1 MLRYALLLIVIL
13 AITPGGNALAGEIY
27 KWTDAEGNVHYV
39 DRPTGDPT
47 EQRMSVIS
55 SRTDSAAVRANVQ
68 ARLERQAGRAEARG
82 QAEEAE
88 KKAADAKAE
97 QEQRQKQCAMYR
109 ARMESYLQSQRLYRE
124 NADGERVYLDEDEI
138 LAARA
143 KVQDKIQE
151 TCN

>member
-13 AITPGGNALAGEIY
+13 AITPGGNALASEIY

-55 SRTDSAAVRANVQ
+55 SRTDSASVRANVQ
-68 ARLERQAGRAEARG
+68 ARLERQAGRAEARS

-124 NADGERVYLDEDEI
+124 DASGERVYLDEDEI

-151 TCN
+151 TCD